1 MLLSEITLPNQTIL
15 KNRIVK
21 SAMSETLADK
31 ENNPTEKHIHLYHRW
46 AQGGSGLLIS
56 GNVMVD
62 RDHLGEPGNVVIDE
76 NTDKSILK
84 AWAKAGTENHT
95 KFILQIN
102 HPGKQSPKTMNSQ
115 PVAPTAQPIG
125 EELKGFFNPPR
136 ELTTKEIKTL
146 VEQFVTVGKIA
157 EESGFSGVQIHGAH
171 GYLINQ
177 FLSPADNQRTDQYGG
192 SLENRMRFLLEIYQ
206 GLREATTPEFIVGLK
221 LNSTDFTAQGF
232 SEEDSRQVIL
242 KMAELGIDFVEIS
255 GGNYEKTKFMEV
267 GKGAFFLDFAKD
279 IQQQVTTP
287 IILTGGLTQPE
298 TMEEVITKEKIAMVG
313 LARALAMNPELP
325 NQLAEGHAQA
335 IQLPRLTTH
344 LKNLD
349 KKAGSIISLSYY
361 EQQMNRLATGKEAKF
376 TTNAWSP
383 LLDAMFRHGLNS
395 LKPRRR

>member
-1 MLLSEITLPNQTIL
+1 MLLSKITLPNQTIL

-125 EELKGFFNPPR
+125 EELQGFFNPPR

-242 KMAELGIDFVEIS
+242 RMAELGIDFVEIS

-267 GKGAFFLDFAKD
+267 GEGAFFLDFAKD

-287 IILTGGLTQPE
+287 IIL
-298 TMEEVITKEKIAMVG
+298 
-313 LARALAMNPELP
+313 
-325 NQLAEGHAQA
+325 
-335 IQLPRLTTH
+335 
-344 LKNLD
+344 
-349 KKAGSIISLSYY
+349 
-361 EQQMNRLATGKEAKF
+361 
-376 TTNAWSP
+376 
-383 LLDAMFRHGLNS
+383 
-395 LKPRRR
+395 